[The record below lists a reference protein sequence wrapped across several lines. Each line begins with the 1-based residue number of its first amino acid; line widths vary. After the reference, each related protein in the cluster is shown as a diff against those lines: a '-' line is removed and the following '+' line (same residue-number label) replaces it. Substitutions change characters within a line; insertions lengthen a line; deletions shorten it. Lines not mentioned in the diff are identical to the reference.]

1 MLSIASRPQL
11 IHSTSKQSVTV
22 SEDFYSLPSDSSSG
36 DEHPIRFQTPLS
48 QIRSANA
55 SPDILPRD
63 SAIASI
69 RSIQRSSPKPI
80 ASHLPSPSL
89 SPVAASVVKR
99 SPPEPVTGGTS
110 AVKFR
115 ETPKIQT
122 NGLSR
127 QGSTSHKPIDSDAS
141 TTTPGF
147 DDTPYIRF
155 AIDQLTRDE
164 ELLGPRKERAASEAS
179 YPVDRIIPDEGL
191 GYYGRG
197 ETSTRHDR
205 QPRGTQS
212 EPGEFSYA
220 LHFCLPL
227 TKFLAPDNV
236 FLPVDPPNDAFRYPN
251 LEFVPKSLQRLS
263 ILGLIIIILFMIAA
277 LLFCNIW
284 STRHPGLWKYDG
296 VGTSRYFLSQFLP
309 QILATI
315 IIFWIFI
322 IQNAL
327 LRVLPFSVLSSPG
340 HRQNSQ
346 ILDDAPL
353 FPSTFLIPNF
363 YCFKHGEPAMGFCHL
378 IFWLSLFTVPLQSA
392 MFQTRY
398 YGNETNYAWAWTAV
412 RPVGWL
418 LVVIYSL
425 LVVALLLVILR
436 FWTRKTGLM
445 WDPISLADILV
456 LFHRS
461 NILNDFEG
469 SEVTTAKDNERVLK
483 SYRLGYW
490 TTSNQRGEAFYTI
503 GEDHALVPRFAVEG
517 GKMKAKAPANSF
529 AAGKEY
535 DLEAQR
541 SLRPE
546 TLESLQRKVHSPTIR
561 YRWVPWFLKDSFVVA
576 WIVIAI
582 ILMLAFVIVSF
593 VGHPVERGFLPL
605 LPAPTSSQGVS
616 PANFVYS
623 FVPSLIGMIL
633 FLLWQPIDAYFRA
646 LQPFAN
652 LSSTRGTTAEQSL
665 LMDYPSKL
673 PFEITIKAALAGHY
687 KVAWISC
694 ITLLSS
700 TFPILAGGAF
710 TAQFFPRT
718 QDVRMA
724 ACLPAYEALVVFII
738 IYALSFLIVWP
749 THKRHLPHNILTLAD
764 LISFF
769 YQSPLLNE
777 DAFRDTRSKPDL
789 VTRLL
794 ASTSDSEK
802 ARPKYAFGVYFG
814 RDGDREHLGIDRL
827 QRPGSEAM
835 LIPTRTMRA

>member
-1 MLSIASRPQL
+1 M
-11 IHSTSKQSVTV
+11 
-22 SEDFYSLPSDSSSG
+22 
-36 DEHPIRFQTPLS
+36 
-48 QIRSANA
+48 
-55 SPDILPRD
+55 
-63 SAIASI
+63 
-69 RSIQRSSPKPI
+69 
-80 ASHLPSPSL
+80 
-89 SPVAASVVKR
+89 
-99 SPPEPVTGGTS
+99 
-110 AVKFR
+110 
-115 ETPKIQT
+115 
-122 NGLSR
+122 
-127 QGSTSHKPIDSDAS
+127 
-141 TTTPGF
+141 
-147 DDTPYIRF
+147 
-155 AIDQLTRDE
+155 
-164 ELLGPRKERAASEAS
+164 
-179 YPVDRIIPDEGL
+179 DRIVPDEGL
-191 GYYGRG
+191 GYYGHG
-197 ETSTRHDR
+197 ERSTRHDR
-205 QPRGTQS
+205 QPRVRQS
-212 EPGEFSYA
+212 EPGKFSYA

-227 TKFLAPDNV
+227 TKCLAPDNV
-236 FLPVDPPNDAFRYPN
+236 FLPVDPPNDAFRYPT
-251 LEFVPKSLQRLS
+251 LEFVPKSLLRLS
-263 ILGLIIIILFMIAA
+263 LLGLIIISLFMIAA

-327 LRVLPFSVLSSPG
+327 LRVLPFSVLSGPG
-340 HRQNSQ
+340 HRQNSH
-346 ILDDAPL
+346 IFDDAPL

-425 LVVALLLVILR
+425 LVVALLLVLLR
-436 FWTRKTGLM
+436 FRTRKTGLM

-469 SEVTTAKDNERVLK
+469 SEVKTVKDDKRVLK

-541 SLRPE
+541 SLKPE
-546 TLESLQRKVHSPTIR
+546 TLESLQRKVHSPNLR

-665 LMDYPSKL
+665 LLDYPSKL

-687 KVAWISC
+687 KVAWISW

-724 ACLPAYEALVVFII
+724 ACLPAFEALVVFII
-738 IYALSFLIVWP
+738 IYSLSFLIIWP

-769 YQSPLLNE
+769 YQSPLLND
-777 DAFRDTRSKPDL
+777 DAFRDPRSKLDL

-794 ASTSDSEK
+794 ASPSDSEK

>member
-1 MLSIASRPQL
+1 
-11 IHSTSKQSVTV
+11 
-22 SEDFYSLPSDSSSG
+22 
-36 DEHPIRFQTPLS
+36 
-48 QIRSANA
+48 
-55 SPDILPRD
+55 
-63 SAIASI
+63 
-69 RSIQRSSPKPI
+69 
-80 ASHLPSPSL
+80 
-89 SPVAASVVKR
+89 
-99 SPPEPVTGGTS
+99 
-110 AVKFR
+110 
-115 ETPKIQT
+115 
-122 NGLSR
+122 
-127 QGSTSHKPIDSDAS
+127 
-141 TTTPGF
+141 
-147 DDTPYIRF
+147 
-155 AIDQLTRDE
+155 
-164 ELLGPRKERAASEAS
+164 
-179 YPVDRIIPDEGL
+179 
-191 GYYGRG
+191 
-197 ETSTRHDR
+197 
-205 QPRGTQS
+205 
-212 EPGEFSYA
+212 
-220 LHFCLPL
+220 
-227 TKFLAPDNV
+227 
-236 FLPVDPPNDAFRYPN
+236 
-251 LEFVPKSLQRLS
+251 
-263 ILGLIIIILFMIAA
+263 
-277 LLFCNIW
+277 
-284 STRHPGLWKYDG
+284 
-296 VGTSRYFLSQFLP
+296 
-309 QILATI
+309 
-315 IIFWIFI
+315 
-322 IQNAL
+322 
-327 LRVLPFSVLSSPG
+327 
-340 HRQNSQ
+340 
-346 ILDDAPL
+346 
-353 FPSTFLIPNF
+353 
-363 YCFKHGEPAMGFCHL
+363 MGFCHL

-398 YGNETNYAWAWTAV
+398 YGNETNHAWAWTAV

-425 LVVALLLVILR
+425 LAVALLLVVLR

-469 SEVTTAKDNERVLK
+469 SEVTTAKDDKRVLK

-541 SLRPE
+541 SLKPE
-546 TLESLQRKVHSPTIR
+546 TLESLQRKVHSPTLR

-605 LPAPTSSQGVS
+605 LPAPTSSQGFS

-652 LSSTRGTTAEQSL
+652 LSNTRGTTAEQSL
-665 LMDYPSKL
+665 LLDYPSKL

-718 QDVRMA
+718 QDVRIA

-777 DAFRDTRSKPDL
+777 DAFRDPRSKLDL

-794 ASTSDSEK
+794 ASPSGSEK

-827 QRPGSEAM
+827 QRPGSEDM
-835 LIPTRTMRA
+835 LMPTRTVRA